1 VSIQDNMKYVGKELS
16 GDEKM
21 LESTL
26 KLEAFY
32 NKHKKTIWMLLAIL
46 IAVAVVKPMFNV
58 YKDMKLEKANSALL
72 SLQKNPK
79 DTKALETLK
88 SENRPLFELYK
99 YSQSIKEKDVKR
111 LETLS
116 ASKNSLISDISSYH
130 SSVLSSKSSNS
141 KYYKEMSM
149 IEDAYLSIKAGD
161 VKKAKDSL
169 ELIDARSPVA
179 PIANLL
185 KHYTIKGK

>member
-1 VSIQDNMKYVGKELS
+1 MSIQDNMKYVGKELS

>member
-1 VSIQDNMKYVGKELS
+1 MKYVGKELS